1 MRPGGGWCAVSDF
14 DELNRWYTATG
25 HAHASLL
32 RWYRTVGYARHNGV
46 SVDMREPPAMS
57 GEDIEYLGGNTGRI
71 DGRDMTAD
79 QVRAVQALLVQ
90 MSTEARDALAGCST
104 LVVAMEATR

>member
-32 RWYRTVGYARHNGV
+32 RWYRTVGYARHAGV
-46 SVDMREPPAMS
+46 GVDMYEPPVLA
-57 GEDIEYLGGNTGRI
+57 GDDIEYLPGVATRI
-71 DGRDMTAD
+71 DGRDMTAEEK
-79 QVRAVQALLVQ
+79 ALAQRLLAQ
-90 MSTEARDALAGCST
+90 MAQDARDALSGQST
-104 LVVAMEATR
+104 LAVVCG